1 MIVILNFTIYNCTS
15 LNFLMCWLAGESTNP
30 TRHLQGA
37 LSILLFMHRSLALR
51 MFNVAEIE
59 IGLIEIGFGEHT
71 FCHVGITPFS
81 CWRNEH
87 TSVQNNT
94 QSQSEVKMW
103 RWKVFIRPDLRPL
116 CFPPMHHHY
125 LPWCYVPSS
134 SSLMPL
140 HIWVS
145 VSETCPF
152 WLGTPSTP
160 PPQIT
165 RRNMKEEGGSKTM
178 QETCCTV
185 SCLPT
190 SLGTKKPA
198 WQARNLQAIEI
209 HSSYICITS
218 FKDIIILKYQSV
230 NFT

>member
-1 MIVILNFTIYNCTS
+1 
-15 LNFLMCWLAGESTNP
+15 MCWLAGESTNP
-30 TRHLQGA
+30 TRRHPEGA

-59 IGLIEIGFGEHT
+59 IGLIDWFWWTYLLSSRYHSFFLLKEWTHFCSKQHT
-71 FCHVGITPFS
+71 VTKWSKNVTVKGIYTAGPAS
-81 CWRNEH
+81 P
-87 TSVQNNT
+87 
-94 QSQSEVKMW
+94 M
-103 RWKVFIRPDLRPL
+103 
-116 CFPPMHHHY
+116 FPPY
-125 LPWCYVPSS
+125 APPLPSVVLRTFKQQPDAPTHMSERFRDM
-134 SSLMPL
+134 SLLTRDP
-140 HIWVS
+140 
-145 VSETCPF
+145 
-152 WLGTPSTP
+152 PSTP

-165 RRNMKEEGGSKTM
+165 RNMKEEGGSKTM

-209 HSSYICITS
+209 HSRYICITS
-218 FKDIIILKYQSV
+218 FKEITIVKYHLD